1 MPLQEYKI
9 WENPPGVETI
19 WKKGFAEILQL
30 KSHKDFSEDHYLK
43 LEIYKTKL
51 SPDCGACLLLFP
63 LIVGMW
69 EKDGNNSSTDF
80 YSFDRNGL
88 CLSHG
93 YSRTKDGERIVNEE
107 HDTDIS
113 KLIEYGEIIQEMIG
127 EYPTPAELGTHNV
140 VIDLMKNCLIDR
152 NK

>member
-9 WENPPGVETI
+9 WKNPPGVDTTWE
-19 WKKGFAEILQL
+19 KGFAEILQL
-30 KSHKDFSEDHYLK
+30 RSRKDFSEAHYLK

-51 SPDCGACLLLFP
+51 SPDCSARSALFP

-69 EKDGNNSSTDF
+69 EKDGEDGSTDF
-80 YSFDRNGL
+80 YYLDNDGL
-88 CLSHG
+88 CLCHE
-93 YSRTKDGERIVNEE
+93 YSRTKDEEVIVDKEQ
-107 HDTDIS
+107 DTDIG

-127 EYPTPAELGTHNV
+127 EYPIPQEFATIPAM
-140 VIDLMKNCLIDR
+140 IDLRRNCLIDR